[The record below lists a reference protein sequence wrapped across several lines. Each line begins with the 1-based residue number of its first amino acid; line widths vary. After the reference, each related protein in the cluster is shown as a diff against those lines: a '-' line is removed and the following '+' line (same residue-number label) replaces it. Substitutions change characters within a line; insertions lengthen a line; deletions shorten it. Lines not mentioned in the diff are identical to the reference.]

1 MTRHMRTVMTCVVAL
16 VLLGTAMQAHARECS
31 GVAKRMATGT
41 IIVEAG
47 QPAQQVVAA
56 RAGRCLLILR
66 GWGPNAEGVNLGHDG
81 TVTSAADSGFAPGD
95 GTPALFLATE
105 AEVWA
110 IHRAGQPSPQSV
122 TFIELFD

>member
-1 MTRHMRTVMTCVVAL
+1 MRKLMTAAL
-16 VLLGTAMQAHARECS
+16 ALLLSGAVMQAHARECS
-31 GVAKRMATGT
+31 GAAKRMATGT
-41 IIVEAG
+41 IILEAG

-56 RAGRCLLILR
+56 RRGRCLLILR
-66 GWGPNAEGVNLGHDG
+66 GWGPNAEGVNLGHDD

-105 AEVWA
+105 AAVWA
-110 IHRAGQPSPQSV
+110 VHRTGQPSRQSV